1 MPEDNYGKNKITLR
15 WFNLGSPWVVDVQ
28 NADHVVVSGK
38 GLHLVPV
45 GVVTCF
51 EVKTGSSDVDVTV
64 NITCKFLQLSE
75 HRR

>member
-1 MPEDNYGKNKITLR
+1 M
-15 WFNLGSPWVVDVQ
+15 VDVQ

-45 GVVTCF
+45 GMVTSF
-51 EVKTGSSDVDVTV
+51 EVKTGSGSSDVDVTV

-75 HRR
+75 LQRQ